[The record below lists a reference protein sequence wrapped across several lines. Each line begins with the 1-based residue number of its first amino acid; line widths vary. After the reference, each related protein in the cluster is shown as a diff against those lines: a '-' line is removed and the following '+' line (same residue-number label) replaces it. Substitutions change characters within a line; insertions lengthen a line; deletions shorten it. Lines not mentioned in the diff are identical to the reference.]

1 MRLIIHKVLAYREV
15 WSLPEFNYPDKT
27 TFPAVQDHRL
37 QFVDYVI
44 KQGLVIFVALSFRLL
59 GQDFLRNRQVQQQ
72 W

>member
-1 MRLIIHKVLAYREV
+1 MECGVYQNLIILT
-15 WSLPEFNYPDKT
+15 KT

-59 GQDFLRNRQVQQQ
+59 GQDFLRNRQVLQQ
-72 W
+72 